1 MRKVLLVFSYC
12 VVALFGLSAFGWM
25 VKHVVLGTKDFGP
38 TVNSTVKE
46 FVSFLDLS
54 KATVKEV
61 KSLPETFV
69 PTPADFTPV
78 NKLANDLWTL
88 VTFSDEDNKRTVE
101 LLNLRND
108 SVALSWQIGDVS
120 KSQDRIMHPL
130 MLKDSSLVYSFNQVS
145 GITCLDKNGKLLW
158 KQDSIKHH
166 HSMNLGHD
174 GNIWACTY
182 TPAPA
187 HGILYRGTFRMDG
200 RPLNYVDNKFSKL
213 DAKTGRILFHKS
225 TSQIITESGLDRLFA
240 KTGNGEDP
248 MHLNDIQPALKDGP
262 YWKQEDL
269 FLSFRNM
276 SCVLQYRPSTDTI
289 VRVIEGPF
297 YAQHDIDILNDS
309 TLSIFNNNAQI
320 HWETGGTQYAV
331 ADSTYNAGN
340 LYSNLVYY
348 HANTD
353 TYEVVAKETFANNYI
368 YTFTEGLAEQ
378 LPNNRLFVEEQNSG
392 VLWVLDGD
400 DVLYKNV
407 LKSQHEGYHH
417 LSNWT
422 RLIDEP

>member
-1 MRKVLLVFSYC
+1 MRKVALVFSYC
-12 VVALFGLSAFGWM
+12 VVVLFTLSAFGWM
-25 VKHVVLGTKDFGP
+25 VKHIVLGTKDFGP

-46 FVSFLDLS
+46 FVGFLDLS

-69 PTPADFTPV
+69 PTSADFQPI
-78 NKLANDLWTL
+78 NKLAADLWTL

-108 SVALSWQIGDVS
+108 SVALEWQIEGVQ

-130 MLKDSSLVYSFNQVS
+130 MLQDSSLVYSFNQVS
-145 GITCLDKNGKLLW
+145 GLICIDKNGDPLW

-166 HSMNLGHD
+166 HSMNLGYD
-174 GNIWACTY
+174 DNIWACTY

-187 HGILYRGTFRMDG
+187 YGILYRGTLKVDS
-200 RPLNYVDNKFSKL
+200 RPLHYVDNKISKL

-225 TSQIITESGLDRLFA
+225 TSQIITENGLDYLYA
-240 KTGNGEDP
+240 KAGNGEDP
-248 MHLNDIQPALKDGP
+248 MHLNDIQPVLKDGP
-262 YWKQEDL
+262 NWKLDDV

-276 SCVLQYRPSTDTI
+276 SCVLQYRPSTDTVI
-289 VRVIEGPF
+289 RVLEGPF
-297 YAQHDIDILNDS
+297 YAQHDIDILDDN
-309 TLSIFNNNAQI
+309 TLSVFNNNAHI

-331 ADSTYNAGN
+331 ADSTYDAGN

-348 HANTD
+348 HADTD
-353 TYEVVAKETFANNYI
+353 SYEVVGKEVFASNQI
-368 YTFTEGLAEQ
+368 YTFTEGLAEHVAQ
-378 LPNNRLFVEEQNSG
+378 GVFIEEQNSG
-392 VLWVLDGD
+392 VLWVIDGEE
-400 DVLYKNV
+400 VLYKNV
-407 LKSQHEGYHH
+407 LQSHHEGYHH